1 MDSPS
6 NARLR
11 QLALE
16 LVGLKLQLE
25 DTSGLEDRTPLL
37 RRIRDVEVEVLNILR
52 DQAEQTL
59 RENDNM
65 ARAHATL
72 VKGGG
77 WTKAPEN
84 FFLSKM

>member
-25 DTSGLEDRTPLL
+25 DSSGLEDRTPLL
-37 RRIRDVEVEVLNILR
+37 QHIRDVEVEVLNILR
-52 DQAEQTL
+52 DQAEQTR
-59 RENDNM
+59 RENNNM
-65 ARAHATL
+65 ARALATL
-72 VKGGG
+72 VKRGR
-77 WTKAPEN
+77 
-84 FFLSKM
+84 LD